1 MGKISKAGKRQK
13 SLKIG
18 IFGGAF
24 NPVHN
29 GHINLA
35 EEYISLLGLDRLFV
49 VPTANPP
56 HRAYDDF
63 VPAECRFDMLSLAF
77 GDNKTV
83 EISDIEFQSSQ
94 KSYTYN
100 TVLKFKEML
109 GECELFL
116 IVGQDQFL
124 SFDKWY
130 NYEALLKEVTLCTAA
145 REKNSREKIIDF
157 AQNTLHLDKYYL
169 TDFEPVVVS
178 SSYVREKIA
187 NGESLAG
194 LVPES
199 VENYIKSKGLYNA
212 KR

>member
-35 EEYISLLGLDRLFV
+35 EKYISLLGLDKLFI

-56 HRAYDDF
+56 HRASDSF
-63 VPAECRFDMLSLAF
+63 APAECRFDMLSLAF
-77 GDNKTV
+77 AKNDKV
-83 EISDIEFQSSQ
+83 EISDVEFQSSQ

-109 GECELFL
+109 GKCEMFL

-130 NYEALLKEVTLCTAA
+130 NYEALLKEVALCTAA
-145 REKNSREKIIDF
+145 REENSREKIIDF
-157 AQNTLHLDKYYL
+157 AQNILHLDKYYL
-169 TDFEPVVVS
+169 ADFEPVVVS
-178 SSYVREKIA
+178 SSCIREKIA
-187 NGESLAG
+187 HGESLAG
-194 LVPES
+194 LVPEG
-199 VENYIKSKGLYNA
+199 VENYIKSKGLYNE

>member
-77 GDNKTV
+77 GENKTI

-157 AQNTLHLDKYYL
+157 AQALSVYGNRALLAHIEHQGLPPLLYREEYPQDKPFPYHSRI
-169 TDFEPVVVS
+169 FH
-178 SSYVREKIA
+178 
-187 NGESLAG
+187 
-194 LVPES
+194 
-199 VENYIKSKGLYNA
+199 
-212 KR
+212 